1 MSHGE
6 SHFKNRDKIVYFK
19 AVLLKIE
26 PQSVRLRHLT
36 YFMAICKIKSQT
48 VYFILFYKTT
58 FSQNRIEIV
67 YFTGYFVVWYNK
79 TGIKETA
86 ACKIGFQ

>member
-19 AVLLKIE
+19 AVLFKNRMIE
-26 PQSVRLRHLT
+26 PPSL
-36 YFMAICKIKSQT
+36 YFT
-48 VYFILFYKTT
+48 LFYKTT
-58 FSQNRIEIV
+58 FPQNRIKIV

-79 TGIKETA
+79 TGIK
-86 ACKIGFQ
+86 